1 VSVGGRYPP
10 SGFSPV
16 GANRLRT
23 DWLQL
28 PSATNKP
35 FKPIRR
41 SSTGVQ
47 VGIRYPF
54 RVPGPTKYR
63 SYWFCAP
70 TLPLAVSSAAWFFL
84 AGLRRPQLSDRRALS
99 SDFAFLQSL
108 AQRNL
113 VPGRSRTTPLLGFAS
128 LQHSRVRRSTPRG
141 RPSPLRSAFRVWL
154 PSWRLTPAE
163 PLPAF
168 FHAGGAL
175 GIHPSELSPLGRY
188 PPRFRGEEPTYRFSR
203 R

>member
-1 VSVGGRYPP
+1 MCRPEGLDEPVVCSVKNH
-10 SGFSPV
+10 SPV
-16 GANRLRT
+16 PHLQRLRCSPVCVT
-23 DWLQL
+23 ALGRPL
-28 PSATNKP
+28 
-35 FKPIRR
+35 
-41 SSTGVQ
+41 
-47 VGIRYPF
+47 GIRCPF
-54 RVPGPTKYR
+54 RVPRPTKYR
-63 SYWFCAP
+63 SHWFRDP
-70 TLPLAVSSAAWFFL
+70 TMPLAISSAAWFFL

-154 PSWRLTPAE
+154 PSWRRTPAE

-175 GIHPSELSPLGRY
+175 GFCPSELSPPERY
-188 PPRFRGEEPTYRFSR
+188 PPRFRGDEPAYRFSR